1 MSATTDELDLK
12 PCPFCGES
20 QNLSI
25 STDVVMP
32 DDFHGGHVSCG
43 NCDAMGSDGSTLDGW
58 LATAAEARVAAV
70 NAWNRRA

>member
-1 MSATTDELDLK
+1 
-12 PCPFCGES
+12 
-20 QNLSI
+20 
-25 STDVVMP
+25 VVMP